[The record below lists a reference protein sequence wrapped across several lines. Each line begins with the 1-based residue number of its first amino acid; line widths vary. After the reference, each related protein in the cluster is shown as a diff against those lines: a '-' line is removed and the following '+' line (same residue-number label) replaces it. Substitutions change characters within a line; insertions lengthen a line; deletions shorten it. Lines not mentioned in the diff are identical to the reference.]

1 MQINCTNAD
10 LDHINLPYTPPPLYF
25 WGIPVITNS
34 IKYTVYT
41 ICINNTAV
49 YLVFTGLDQSKAE
62 TIKAVKYRNEYW
74 VSIKCIAWFF

>member
-1 MQINCTNAD
+1 M
-10 LDHINLPYTPPPLYF
+10 
-25 WGIPVITNS
+25 GIPVITNS

-49 YLVFTGLDQSKAE
+49 YLVFTGLCQSKAE

-74 VSIKCIAWFF
+74 VSIKCIA